1 MIKYKAEFS
10 WEPRIK
16 KVEVERET
24 AHSVFFKGTNE
35 RKQTQYHAYFDSF
48 QEAKDY
54 VCGIFEDKVERAR
67 RSLEV
72 AKSKYG
78 NAKGLKEIN

>member
-24 AHSVFFKGTNE
+24 DASVFFKEFSE
-35 RKQTQYHAYFDSF
+35 RKLTQYHAYFDSF
-48 QEAKDY
+48 EEAKDY
-54 VCGIFEDKVERAR
+54 LCKIFESRVEVVR
-67 RSLEV
+67 RNLEI

-78 NAKGLKEIN
+78 NAKGLKEIV